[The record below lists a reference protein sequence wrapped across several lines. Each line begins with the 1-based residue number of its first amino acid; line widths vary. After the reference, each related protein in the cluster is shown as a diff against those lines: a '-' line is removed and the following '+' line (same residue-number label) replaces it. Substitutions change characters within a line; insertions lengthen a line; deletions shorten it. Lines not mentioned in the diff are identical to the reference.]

1 VSEPK
6 VIFTTQLGS
15 IDDTIAFAEALGEE
29 LRPGDLVLLEGD
41 LGVGKTTFVQGL
53 ARGMGLASAVKS
65 PTYTLVHEYRG
76 IGRPGLGHVDLYRL
90 PEGKDLSDLG
100 LDDLL
105 ARGPVAVEWG
115 ARLFVP
121 GADALLVRMRGP
133 DPDSGPE
140 WRELTLEGRGERGDE
155 LAAFGAA
162 WLMTNPPPDA

>member
-1 VSEPK
+1 VSDPK